1 MTLTWGQILPYAGA
15 LARAG
20 RDAGAGGGGADRA
33 LGDRRRAGGGAAGG
47 RRRRSATWS
56 GRCSRMLGI
65 GVVAGVWAELPDGAA
80 LCRGGDPGLMG
91 VQLIRRAE
99 AAGLAVAGGGLG
111 RESGW
116 AAFSAG
122 LMVIAGNPKAI
133 LFYMGVLP
141 GFFDFRRLTPLDMAV
156 ICLVSVLVP
165 FARQPRLGGALRAGA
180 AVAGRPGGDAAD
192 ACGGRGGAGGG
203 GGGDCGGVVRGRG
216 STHRRALGGAAR
228 TGFTI
233 GLLASTMQGRD

>member
-1 MTLTWGQILPYAGA
+1 MPGRSRVLVATPGPVVAA
-15 LARAG
+15 LIA
-20 RDAGAGGGGADRA
+20 
-33 LGDRRRAGGGAAGG
+33 
-47 RRRRSATWS
+47 RSATGGVRAAVPLAAGVAVGDVIWPLLA
-56 GRCSRMLGI
+56 MLGI
-65 GVVAGVWAELPDGAA
+65 GVVAGVWANFLLVLRYVGAA
-80 LCRGGDPGLMG
+80 ILVLMG

-141 GFFDFRRLTPLDMAV
+141 GFFDFRRLTPAGHGGDLPRLGAGAV
-156 ICLVSVLVP
+156 
-165 FARQPRLGGALRAGA
+165 RGQPRLGGDLRAGA
-180 AVAGRPGGDAAD
+180 PVAGGPGGDAAD
-192 ACGGRGGAGGG
+192 ARGGRGGAGGG

>member
-1 MTLTWGQILPYAGA
+1 MTTLTWGQILPYAGA
-15 LARAG
+15 LALLTATPG
-20 RDAGAGGGGADRA
+20 PVVAA
-33 LGDRRRAGGGAAGG
+33 LIA
-47 RRRRSATWS
+47 RSATGGVRAAVPLAAGVAVGDVVWPL
-56 GRCSRMLGI
+56 CAMLGI
-65 GVVAGVWAELPDGAA
+65 GVAAGVWADFLTVLRYLGAA
-80 LCRGGDPGLMG
+80 ILVLMG

-141 GFFDFRRLTPLDMAV
+141 GFFDFRVLTPLDIGL

-165 FARQPRLGGALRAGA
+165 FLGNLGWAALFARARRWLADPVAMRRTHVAAGVALV
-180 AVAGRPGGDAAD
+180 AV
-192 ACGGRGGAGGG
+192 
-203 GGGDCGGVVRGRG
+203 GVAIAVG
-216 STHRRALGGAAR
+216 
-228 TGFTI
+228 
-233 GLLASTMQGRD
+233 